1 MIVRMLAVLVMAAIV
16 VAGVLAWTN
25 ASYDRFQYASEEAQT
40 IRDLEEWHSAE
51 LDDSE
56 VKSDSIVYAVFG
68 AALAAVCGLVCSGTA
83 TIPGRVI
90 GLVAGLILGAGTG
103 ALAGYV
109 GHLFDRS
116 IQFPNDPMA
125 YWFGRWM
132 AMLGPIAIACA
143 IAAAVSGKRIANDL
157 LEGIVGGLV
166 GAAIAVA
173 IYCFTSGAFTSIEN
187 HEYVFPGFF
196 ANRVLIFG
204 LASALIGLAIVFR
217 INPKKVDQ
225 DSPNSEK
232 HEDK

>member
-1 MIVRMLAVLVMAAIV
+1 MIVRMLAILVMAAIV
-16 VAGVLAWTN
+16 VGGVLAWSN
-25 ASYDRFQYASEEAQT
+25 ANYDRFQFASEEAQT

-56 VKSDSIVYAVFG
+56 VKSDSIVYAIFG
-68 AALAAVCGLVCSGTA
+68 AALAAACGLVCSGTA
-83 TIPGRVI
+83 TIPGRTIGVVV
-90 GLVAGLILGAGTG
+90 GLVLGAAAG

-109 GHLFDRS
+109 GHTFDRS

-143 IAAAVSGKRIANDL
+143 IAAAASGKRIANDL

-173 IYCFTSGAFTSIEN
+173 IYCFTSGAVTNIEN

-196 ANRVLIFG
+196 ANRVLILG
-204 LASALIGLAIVFR
+204 LASAFIGLAIVFR
-217 INPKKVDQ
+217 IHPKKLEQ
-225 DSPNSEK
+225 SPPDSQENK
-232 HEDK
+232 GN